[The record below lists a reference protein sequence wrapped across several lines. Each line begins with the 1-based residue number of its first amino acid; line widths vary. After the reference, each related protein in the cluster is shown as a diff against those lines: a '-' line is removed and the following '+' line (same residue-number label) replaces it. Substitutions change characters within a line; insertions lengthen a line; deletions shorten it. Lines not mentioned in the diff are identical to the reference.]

1 MGKKLTWDMPGVTW
15 DDPRGL
21 TWDGELPESGGYT
34 MGSKLVHGVLTDANR
49 DALIALINQAKALLP
64 FAVDLTVEQ
73 RSNLPKTSDG
83 SIAFVTEALSYA
95 QQNVSALP
103 ADVDLAEFAA
113 DVALLLQ
120 LQVLQ
125 RVVDQFQELVS
136 DTRLAVGSDAFTA
149 GLDIYAMFKARG
161 GGSGTALDA
170 AKKSL
175 GARFARGPYKKKTPP
190 PAS

>member
-1 MGKKLTWDMPGVTW
+1 MKIHLCPLRT
-15 DDPRGL
+15 
-21 TWDGELPESGGYT
+21 S
-34 MGSKLVHGVLTDANR
+34 
-49 DALIALINQAKALLP
+49 
-64 FAVDLTVEQ
+64 
-73 RSNLPKTSDG
+73 TSDPKHLG
-83 SIAFVTEALSYA
+83 KTV
-95 QQNVSALP
+95 
-103 ADVDLAEFAA
+103 
-113 DVALLLQ
+113 LLLQ